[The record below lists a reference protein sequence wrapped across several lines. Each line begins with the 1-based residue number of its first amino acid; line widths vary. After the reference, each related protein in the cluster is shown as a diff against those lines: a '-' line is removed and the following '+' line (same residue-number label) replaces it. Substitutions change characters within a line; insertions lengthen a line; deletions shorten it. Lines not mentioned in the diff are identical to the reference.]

1 MIKPAMTAA
10 AAAPL
15 LLWSV
20 PAFAGRSAIDENE
33 DGGRISASF
42 AGYCDYNGE
51 DCGGGFILP
60 YKVSIGSADFTDVV
74 TVHGNGLLTFGAPV
88 DFDENPAVREQID
101 FGIAPALTEYA
112 RTLVSAGQSVT
123 LDDDESVFLQSARLG
138 YNAANGAIV
147 ATWFTCYRPTG
158 PNMCPESNLFT
169 LTLTPRR
176 GGFAGHFDFG
186 TDQPENGD
194 RGYVS
199 GGVFTATGNDFFL
212 PAIIDGSSPSV
223 PEPAS
228 WALMIAGFSATGV
241 ALRRRNARITVAHAK
256 W

>member
-1 MIKPAMTAA
+1 MIKRSMIAMAA
-10 AAAPL
+10 LPL
-15 LLWSV
+15 FFWTV
-20 PAFAGRSAIDENE
+20 PALAGRSAIDEND
-33 DGGRISASF
+33 DGGRITASF

-51 DCGGGFILP
+51 DCGAGFTLP
-60 YKVSIGSADFTDVV
+60 YKVSIGSADFTNVV

-101 FGIAPALTEYA
+101 FGIAPALTDYA

-123 LDDDESVFLQSARLG
+123 LDDDENVFLQSARLG
-138 YNAANGAIV
+138 YTAANGAIV

-158 PNMCPESNLFT
+158 PNMCPESNRFT

-176 GGFAGHFDFG
+176 GGFAGHFDFRTG
-186 TDQPENGD
+186 QPENGD

-199 GGVFTATGNDFFL
+199 GGMFTATGNDFFL
-212 PAIIDGSSPSV
+212 PALFDGIAPGV

-228 WALMIAGFSATGV
+228 WALMIAGFGATGV
-241 ALRRRNARITVAHAK
+241 ALRRRNTRNTAAHA
-256 W
+256 